1 MGVMLTI
8 HLVRHGDTAQA
19 ADGIFCGDLDPPLTA
34 HGLEQAER
42 VARAAA
48 PLELVA
54 LYCSPKLRAQ
64 QTAAPIARVSGRTPD
79 LQEGLREIAY
89 GSWEGRKETEIH
101 ATEPAAYNAWH
112 NDPGMYSPPGG
123 ETAYAI
129 AARAL
134 PVIRLVR
141 ERHTAGHVMLVSHK
155 ATVRIL
161 VCALLGIPLQRFR
174 THVAC
179 PTTSITSFELGPEGA
194 LLIGAADV
202 HHLA

>member
-1 MGVMLTI
+1 MGPMLTI

-34 HGLEQAER
+34 RGREQAEL
-42 VARAAA
+42 VGKAASA
-48 PLELVA
+48 LKLTA
-54 LYCSPKLRAQ
+54 LYCSPKLRAR
-64 QTAAPIARVSGRTPD
+64 QTAEPIARVSGLTPD
-79 LQEGLREIAY
+79 VQDGLREIAY

-112 NDPGMYSPPGG
+112 DDPGLYSPPGG
-123 ETAYAI
+123 ETAFAI

-134 PVIRLVR
+134 PVIRLVQ
-141 ERHTAGHVMLVSHK
+141 ERHAAGHVMLVSHK

-202 HHLA
+202 HHLG